1 MLAFGSAICHEQK
14 FWRGTSDIFISVFQF
29 SAFKLAVVGC
39 SVVAE
44 VAHLFSNPFFFLSRQ
59 SQILFPSLS
68 VVSCGL
74 VTELWQIECHQ
85 NVELWR
91 LGLASN
97 KFHA

>member
-1 MLAFGSAICHEQK
+1 MLALGSAIYHEQR

-39 SVVAE
+39 LVVAD
-44 VAHLFSNPFFFLSRQ
+44 VAHLFSNPFYFLSGE

-68 VVSCGL
+68 VVSCGY
-74 VTELWQIECHQ
+74 VTELWQIERHQ
-85 NVELWR
+85 NLDRWL

-97 KFHA
+97 TFHA